1 MIKKIILCF
10 LTMNTLISC
19 NIESESST
27 NEINLNDY
35 IIQLNDLYNIEN
47 DEYSVYFSSSY
58 CPACNSLTNDLINFI
73 KNENR
78 CIENF
83 YIVDLTNTS
92 EEDFNKMKSGNAMF
106 DEEII
111 NSTINATSLEQTY
124 FKNAPS
130 LYFFEKIDST
140 NTLTNLILNY
150 SEIQNIFIN
159 NEIN

>member
-1 MIKKIILCF
+1 ML
-10 LTMNTLISC
+10 SGR
-19 NIESESST
+19 
-27 NEINLNDY
+27 
-35 IIQLNDLYNIEN
+35 
-47 DEYSVYFSSSY
+47 
-58 CPACNSLTNDLINFI
+58 
-73 KNENR
+73 KN
-78 CIENF
+78 
-83 YIVDLTNTS
+83 
-92 EEDFNKMKSGNAMF
+92 